1 MVSIISRMC
10 VSCPGYIAS
19 HPTDNVHAMQGV
31 RPFCGLISHFFPAKI
46 PSCARVHFRNWPC
59 HLVLWTVP
67 SVTISI
73 SKPLF
78 RHHTTRLLHF
88 LAEEKIRVK
97 EWELNDVYLKLVVF
111 TVFRGGLG
119 DANRIRYSQ
128 LSRCRKHCLLKSVSM
143 SCQPL
148 SQFCLFSIAI
158 CNHELYTVIWREKLV
173 YNWERVLKTSLAWF
187 AQYHV
192 IVLNLRSWRSHLCKK
207 M

>member
-1 MVSIISRMC
+1 MYKKSTIFYQIGIISGMWITDINYFRFPFLFDKLVKTQDQSLLLKSRYVLVSMISRMC

-78 RHHTTRLLHF
+78 RQRITRRLHF
-88 LAEEKIRVK
+88 HVEEKM
-97 EWELNDVYLKLVVF
+97 E
-111 TVFRGGLG
+111 
-119 DANRIRYSQ
+119 
-128 LSRCRKHCLLKSVSM
+128 
-143 SCQPL
+143 
-148 SQFCLFSIAI
+148 
-158 CNHELYTVIWREKLV
+158 
-173 YNWERVLKTSLAWF
+173 
-187 AQYHV
+187 
-192 IVLNLRSWRSHLCKK
+192 
-207 M
+207 